1 MKKEIDIAIE
11 DELFK
16 DKFSNFYNR
25 NKKKIITIFIIL
37 IFIPIFFQSIIYFQE
52 KNKEKLIAEY
62 LKAEM
67 LLKENS
73 VESVK
78 ILNNL
83 ILSKNSTVVS
93 LAANKLID
101 IYIQKKEYNLA
112 LKIISELKDQFKN
125 QDLADL
131 IKIKKTLLLF
141 NSLNEAEI
149 LNLIKINQK
158 KDTFISIKKKLLF
171 DFYMKNNQSKKAQ
184 QVYK

>member
-1 MKKEIDIAIE
+1 MKKEIDIVIE

-16 DKFSNFYNR
+16 DKFSKFYNS
-25 NKKKIITIFIIL
+25 NKKKIISIFIIL
-37 IFIPIFFQSIIYFQE
+37 ILIPIFFQAIIYFQE
-52 KNKEKLIAEY
+52 KNKERLIAEY
-62 LKAEM
+62 LKSEI
-67 LLKENS
+67 LFKENP

-78 ILNNL
+78 ILNKL
-83 ILSKNSTVVS
+83 ILSKNTTVVS
-93 LAANKLID
+93 LSANKLID

-149 LNLIKINQK
+149 LNLIKINKK

-171 DFYMKNNQSKKAQ
+171 DFYMKNNQLKKAQ